1 MAKYFPAHFQV
12 PGFLAAGIAA
22 GIKKNGNPD
31 LALIYA
37 PHPAVAAGVFT
48 TNRVK
53 AAPVILSKERLKG
66 GYAQAVLINS
76 GCANA
81 CTGLRGLKD
90 AQELAKSVSALL
102 KIDPTK
108 VLLASTGV
116 IGRPLPVTQ
125 IKKKLPL
132 LISAL
137 SADGLAEVARAIVTT
152 DTFPKAE
159 KVKGKVNGQEIT
171 LAGIAKGAGM
181 ISPQMAT
188 MLSFVLTDAWISP
201 RALKKCLQEQVKET
215 FNLVIID
222 GDMST
227 NDTVL
232 VLANGQAQN
241 KMIEPNT
248 TGYKKFSELLR
259 QILYALAEKIA
270 RDGEGATKLV
280 KITVEGARS
289 VAEAQKVA
297 RTVAC
302 SPLVKTAFFG
312 ADANWGRIMCA
323 AGYAGVNIDP
333 NKIDIFFDKVQIV
346 GRGQGKG
353 SVAEKK
359 ATEIMKKKEYEVRLN
374 LHQGRERAFVLTT
387 DLSYDYVKINAA
399 YRT

>member
-1 MAKYFPAHFQV
+1 MKRYFPAHFQV

-22 GIKKNGNPD
+22 GIKKNNDRD
-31 LALIYA
+31 LALIYS

-48 TNRVK
+48 TNKVQ
-53 AAPVILSKERLKG
+53 AAPVLLTKERLKG

-81 CTGLRGLKD
+81 CTGLKGLRD
-90 AQELAKSVSALL
+90 ARELAQSVSKLL
-102 KIDPTK
+102 RIDPAK

-116 IGRPLPVTQ
+116 IGRPLPMRQ
-125 IKKKLPL
+125 IKKKLPFL
-132 LISAL
+132 VSAL
-137 SADGLAEVARAIVTT
+137 SPEGLAEAARAIVTT
-152 DTFPKAE
+152 DTFPKAD
-159 KVKGKVNGQEIT
+159 KLKGKINGREIT

-188 MLSFVLTDAWISP
+188 MLSFVLTDACISP
-201 RALKKCLQEQVKET
+201 RALKKCLQEKVKET

-227 NDTVL
+227 NDTLL

-241 KMIEPNT
+241 KMIELDSPAYN
-248 TGYKKFSELLR
+248 KFSELLH
-259 QILYALAEKIA
+259 QVLYSLAEKIA

-333 NKIDIFFDKVQIV
+333 NKIDIFFNKVKIV
-346 GRGQGKG
+346 ARGQGKG
-353 SVAEKK
+353 PEAEKK
-359 ATEIMKKKEYEVRLN
+359 AKEIMKKREYEVRLN
-374 LHQGRERAFVLTT
+374 LHQGQERAFVLTT

-399 YRT
+399 YTT